1 MKYQAIYETEVS
13 SFDKVL
19 SRLEKITERVNEN
32 SGDIINSP
40 REQRDNAEKRDRTNY
55 REKLEALSKKARMP
69 PRSTSS
75 STAAAKPILKKRT
88 PKVKGDEFEVEL
100 VLSLSTMS
108 TQLDTE
114 TPDVKSTSK
123 KAANDI
129 IWRAYATTKSFG
141 AIIAG
146 VVATQAVARRWLT
159 VKRYR
164 EEMRGRVEGVSRIKA
179 VWRGYCCRRQF
190 AKAVNGENSMLY
202 ALFCTCPKFLY
213 HCDLYLQM

>member
-1 MKYQAIYETEVS
+1 MKYQGIHETEAS

-32 SGDIINSP
+32 LGDVINSLP
-40 REQRDNAEKRDRTNY
+40 EERDNVEKRDDRTNY
-55 REKLEALSKKARMP
+55 REKLKALSRKARMS
-69 PRSTSS
+69 PRNTSS
-75 STAAAKPILKKRT
+75 ATAPHSTKPVLKKRT
-88 PKVKGDEFEVEL
+88 PKVKGDDFEVEL
-100 VLSLSTMS
+100 VLSMS

-114 TPDVKSTSK
+114 TSVMNSKSK

-146 VVATQAVARRWLT
+146 VIATQAVARRWLT
-159 VKRYR
+159 VKWYR

-179 VWRGYCCRRQF
+179 VWKGHCCRRQF
-190 AKAVNGENSMLY
+190 AKAVKGEITILYIILYMLTLTVLYY
-202 ALFCTCPKFLY
+202 AHAIMC
-213 HCDLYLQM
+213 